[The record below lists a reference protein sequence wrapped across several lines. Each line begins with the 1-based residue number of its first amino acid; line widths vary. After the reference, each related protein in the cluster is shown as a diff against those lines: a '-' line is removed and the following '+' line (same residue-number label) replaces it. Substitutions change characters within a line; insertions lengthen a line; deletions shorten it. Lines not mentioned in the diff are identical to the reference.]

1 MGNLN
6 NSSLFLMRTGNS
18 MDRLRVYA
26 ISLYKG
32 KKTFWVPDGC
42 VMYLF
47 LVRSFVRSILSHI
60 FKLKRRI
67 FTTFDL
73 SNRQGKISNG
83 YLFFNGSKEM
93 SGSDLLMAVLLGD
106 FCQG

>member
-47 LVRSFVRSILSHI
+47 LVRSFVRS
-60 FKLKRRI
+60 
-67 FTTFDL
+67 
-73 SNRQGKISNG
+73 
-83 YLFFNGSKEM
+83 
-93 SGSDLLMAVLLGD
+93 LG
-106 FCQG
+106 